1 MPSTSAPVAIVL
13 VCLIVCLGGT
23 PSSSGNTARD
33 RFRDGPAAVLSGGC
47 RTFLTA
53 ATNVTVAGNLTAT
66 VTFACG
72 FDAPASRYTCRLNYS
87 DNNRV
92 RYDGVQTTSYK
103 SKSDAVDEVRVVPPL
118 TRWLS
123 LSQTIASVRSDLT
136 HSFDAESRPIRLVS
150 VTASGTI
157 TTTYRAWDTLG
168 RPTAG
173 TEVAPQLTTAL
184 SFAYDDTARTSTTT
198 RIAPGYPRFVGVQA
212 YNSDGLQTV
221 YNTTFGDR
229 TSTTTTTIASTER
242 VCR

>member
-1 MPSTSAPVAIVL
+1 MPFTAAPLGIVL
-13 VCLIVCLGGT
+13 VCLLVWLAGI
-23 PSSSGNTARD
+23 PPAAHTARGA
-33 RFRDGPAAVLSGGC
+33 FRGGPAAGPGAAC
-47 RTFLTA
+47 RTILTTA
-53 ATNVTVAGNLTAT
+53 SNVTVAGKLTAT
-66 VTFACG
+66 VTFACSY
-72 FDAPASRYTCRLNYS
+72 DAPASRYTCRLNYS
-87 DNNRV
+87 DNNGV
-92 RYDGVQTTSYK
+92 RYAGVQVTSYK
-103 SKSDAVDEVRVVPPL
+103 STGDAVDEGRVVPPL

-150 VTASGTI
+150 VTAGGTI

-212 YNSDGLQTV
+212 YNADGLPTV
-221 YNTTFGDR
+221 YNTTFGDQ